1 MNRLTPILLILL
13 SPSIF
18 ALEKSI
24 CGIDDRIPSQDPK
37 VGRALYSETATDGCT
52 VTMISK
58 NCAISVGHCHKY
70 FKLIEFNTP
79 ASDEEGLNYSAKED
93 VYKVNE
99 SSVVYSNAGPG
110 NDWAV
115 MKLLPNTHTKESAGD
130 AQGFYELDY
139 TVPESKALIS
149 ITGHGYDVEVE
160 RSFAQQN
167 GIGYLESVGRTG
179 VIRHKV
185 DTTGGNS
192 GSSIINLKSG
202 KIIGVHSHGGCSNS
216 HYGYAT
222 NLGTSVATNLNFKKA
237 IQACLKSE

>member
-1 MNRLTPILLILL
+1 MNRLTPIFLILL

-24 CGIDDRIPSQDPK
+24 CGIDDRVPSQDPK
-37 VGRALYSETATDGCT
+37 VGRALYSETADNACT
-52 VTMISK
+52 VTMISN
-58 NCAISVGHCHKY
+58 NCAISVGHCNEY
-70 FKLIEFNTP
+70 FKLVEFNTP
-79 ASDEEGLNYSAKED
+79 ASDKEGLNYSAKED
-93 VYKVNE
+93 VYKVDE
-99 SSVVYSNAGPG
+99 STIVYSNAGPG

-115 MKLLPNTHTKESAGD
+115 MKLLPNIHTEYAAGQV
-130 AQGFYELDY
+130 QGFYELDY

-202 KIIGVHSHGGCSNS
+202 KIIGVHSHGGCSRS
-216 HYGYAT
+216 HFSNAT
-222 NLGTSVATNLNFKKA
+222 NLGTSVATNLKFKKA
-237 IQACLKSE
+237 IQACLDTE